1 MNDYDVGYGKPPKH
15 SQFKK
20 GVCHNPHGRG
30 KRRDLKV
37 AEILNKVL
45 NAKTEFRE
53 RGKLKKASRIELS
66 VRRLAASALI
76 ILMMV
81 TVADVFLRY
90 LFNSPIR
97 GSYDMVDTMLLIFV
111 FNGMA
116 AAFFG
121 RRNIVIDLLDSAV
134 GARMTAVLIRIADVL
149 SVLCLGLIMW
159 AMLVPAM
166 QAYAYGDVK
175 MELRLP
181 IYVLWVIAL
190 VSLAGT
196 MLCALPFLI
205 W

>member
-1 MNDYDVGYGKPPKH
+1 
-15 SQFKK
+15 
-20 GVCHNPHGRG
+20 
-30 KRRDLKV
+30 L
-37 AEILNKVL
+37 L
-45 NAKTEFRE
+45 
-53 RGKLKKASRIELS
+53 
-66 VRRLAASALI
+66 RLADRLQRAQLWLAAGALV

-134 GARMTAVLIRIADVL
+134 GARMTAVLIRVADVL
-149 SVLCLGLIMW
+149 SILCLGLIMW

-196 MLCALPFLI
+196 MLCALVVLLTRPATADAGRPE
-205 W
+205 

>member
-1 MNDYDVGYGKPPKH
+1 MSARH
-15 SQFKK
+15 
-20 GVCHNPHGRG
+20 R
-30 KRRDLKV
+30 L
-37 AEILNKVL
+37 L
-45 NAKTEFRE
+45 
-53 RGKLKKASRIELS
+53 
-66 VRRLAASALI
+66 RLADHLQRAQLWVAAGALV

-97 GSYDMVDTMLLIFV
+97 GSYDMVDTTLLIFV

-134 GARMTAVLIRIADVL
+134 GARMTAVLIRIGDVL
-149 SVLCLGLIMW
+149 SILCLGLIMW

-181 IYVLWVIAL
+181 IYVLWMVAL

-196 MLCALPFLI
+196 MLCALVVLLARPATADAGRPE
-205 W
+205 